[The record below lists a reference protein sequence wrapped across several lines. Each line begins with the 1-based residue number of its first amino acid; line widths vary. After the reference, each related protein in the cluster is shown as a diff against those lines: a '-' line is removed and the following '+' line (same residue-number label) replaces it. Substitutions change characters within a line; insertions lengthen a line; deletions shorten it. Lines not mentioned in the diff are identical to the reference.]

1 MRGSVV
7 LYYKGAWWDD
17 SSVWGAGPK
26 AVMQDGGRMGVL
38 LLTDQMAEP
47 EKV

>member
-1 MRGSVV
+1 M